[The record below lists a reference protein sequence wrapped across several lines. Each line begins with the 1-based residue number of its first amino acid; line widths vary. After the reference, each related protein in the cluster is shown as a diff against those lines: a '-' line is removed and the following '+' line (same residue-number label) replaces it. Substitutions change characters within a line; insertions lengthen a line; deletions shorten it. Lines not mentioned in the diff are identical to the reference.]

1 LECKSNAEIL
11 HFVTQ
16 MLRIR
21 LHFDQATEGNTIAL
35 EDYLRNA
42 HIKRHGIKLD
52 QPDWGRESHSVA
64 VALHNHALSQVRYI
78 AVNASSKLLDFEL
91 PAMDDT
97 KSSGW
102 LRMVDTSLPS
112 PFDVA

>member
-1 LECKSNAEIL
+1 MI
-11 HFVTQ
+11 
-16 MLRIR
+16 RIR

-91 PAMDDT
+91 PAMDDK